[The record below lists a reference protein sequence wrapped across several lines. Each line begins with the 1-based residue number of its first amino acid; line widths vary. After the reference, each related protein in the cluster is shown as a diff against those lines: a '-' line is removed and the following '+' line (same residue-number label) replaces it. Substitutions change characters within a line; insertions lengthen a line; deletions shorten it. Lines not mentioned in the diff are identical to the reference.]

1 MHDPRIDVLCVA
13 ATGQSG
19 STILTRLLGEVPGFF
34 AAGEVGR
41 VWDKGLVED
50 ITCSCGQ
57 PFSACEFWTKV
68 GEHAFGGWQHVDGA
82 AVGRLRDS
90 LSLKHLPLQHPF
102 ALPLL
107 QRPSLSPR
115 YRSRLERY
123 MDHMRPVYAAI
134 HELSGGRVIVDSM
147 KIPAHV
153 YMMALQMRDI
163 DVRVAHHVRDSRGY
177 AYSQVKFVERQGDPS
192 RGAFRVRR
200 PPWKSALKWDWVNE
214 SFDHLTRRGVRVVR
228 VRYEDLVYDPAPE
241 LRRVAGALGKTLSDE
256 DLGFLHGGEADL
268 GSGHLASGSR
278 GRLRSGRIT
287 LREDLEWVDSL
298 SASDR
303 RRVTTLTRPLLRRYG
318 YRLDGP
324 LHGAP

>member
-1 MHDPRIDVLCVA
+1 VNDPRIDVLCVA

-34 AAGEVGR
+34 AAGEIGR

-68 GEHAFGGWQHVDGA
+68 GEHAFGGWHHVDGA

-102 ALPLL
+102 ALPVL
-107 QRPSLSPR
+107 QRPGLSPR

-147 KIPAHV
+147 KIPSHV

-192 RGAFRVRR
+192 RGAYRVRR

-214 SFDHLTRRGVRVVR
+214 SFDHLARRGVRTVR
-228 VRYEDLVYDPAPE
+228 VRYEDLVHDPIPE
-241 LRRVAGALGKTLSDE
+241 LRRVAGALGRTLSDD

-268 GSGHLASGSR
+268 GSGHIASGSR

-287 LREDLEWVDSL
+287 LREDLEWVESL
-298 SASDR
+298 SPSDR
-303 RRVTTLTRPLLRRYG
+303 RTVTTLTRPLLRRYG